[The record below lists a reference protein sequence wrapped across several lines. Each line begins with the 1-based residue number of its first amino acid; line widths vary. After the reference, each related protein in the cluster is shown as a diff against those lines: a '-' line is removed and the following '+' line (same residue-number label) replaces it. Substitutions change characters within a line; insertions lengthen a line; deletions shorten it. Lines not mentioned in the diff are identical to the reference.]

1 MPRDKLDRRDFVK
14 IGTAAAVAAGVV
26 AGCSPSETGPA
37 ALIASRYRA
46 EIPDTLD
53 LAARGALALRAITNS
68 VDPRFLYNSCQGAH
82 LDHRTPYMSWRT
94 GGPCLQ
100 KPIHA
105 LPGLRIMTGSTVNA
119 DVDAR
124 MLESITRDIE
134 EDGLWWL
141 KSLEDRPWR
150 AVPDAAHSVVAD
162 SVEAVDN
169 KFWPFP
175 HSRMMVALMD
185 WYEYD
190 GDSKWLELT
199 GRMADSL
206 AKLALKNEDRAW
218 YYQTYNRSGAWT
230 GRGVPRGKP
239 ADFEPPTVNFQDI
252 GNALRAFSRWSVV
265 SGDQEA
271 LDLAHRLARFMLKPS
286 MWRARVEGMVVAGEH
301 GRWSGHFHTNTTG
314 LIGLAEYAIASG
326 DARATRIV
334 DEAYR
339 HARSVGISR
348 IGFFP
353 AVIRPPQQKQPSD
366 AGAGGTSPQ
375 VSETCGVADMTAL
388 AIRLSESGIG
398 DYWDHVDQ
406 YVRNHLVECQML
418 RRDLLEEIIAAG
430 PTYEVDP
437 ASETDENVLERN
449 IGAFVSGSD
458 PTWLYTWYTMCCQGN
473 GSLALAEAW
482 KATLD
487 HSDGV
492 VQVNLLLNR
501 ASPWMDVDSYLP
513 YEGKVVLKNKSGR
526 KAHVRIPSWVDKK
539 AVRCHVN
546 DRQASPHWLSNYLI
560 VEGLGPADVVKV
572 EFPVPESTETF
583 TLPSYGRQYT
593 CDFKGSTVVDISPR
607 GDRPVL
613 VKMGSDD
620 GGVFEV
626 RKGYPIY
633 LRDHYKAD
641 RAPLKTVERFVFSK
655 RV

>member
-286 MWRARVEGMVVAGEH
+286 MWRARVEGMVVADEH

>member
-1 MPRDKLDRRDFVK
+1 MSKDELGRRDFVK
-14 IGTAAAVAAGVV
+14 SGAAAAMAAGVA
-26 AGCSPSETGPA
+26 AGCSPSESEPA
-37 ALIASRYRA
+37 APIASRYQA
-46 EIPDTLD
+46 EVPDTLD
-53 LAARGALALRAITNS
+53 LAVRGALALRAITNS

-265 SGDQEA
+265 SGDQKA

-546 DRQASPHWLSNYLI
+546 ERQASPHWLSNYLI

-572 EFPVPESTETF
+572 EFPVPESTEAF

-593 CDFKGSTVVDISPR
+593 CDFKGSTMVDISPR

-655 RV
+655 RA